1 MTNKAGSRAS
11 HVTLLLS
18 NAAGAGAGIGSVM
31 KIEGHLHGERF
42 TAESTLNI
50 LRICAESFLRV
61 IVGLSTFL
69 HGISSDILHVHA
81 HSAYRLIT
89 KSVMEV

>member
-1 MTNKAGSRAS
+1 M
-11 HVTLLLS
+11 TLLLS

-42 TAESTLNI
+42 TAESSLNI

-69 HGISSDILHVHA
+69 HEISADIVHIRA

-89 KSVMEV
+89 KSAMKV

>member
-1 MTNKAGSRAS
+1 M
-11 HVTLLLS
+11 TLLLS

-31 KIEGHLHGERF
+31 KMEGHLYGERF

-50 LRICAESFLRV
+50 LRICAESFFRV

-69 HGISSDILHVHA
+69 HEISAHIVHIHA

-89 KSVMEV
+89 KSAMKV